1 MQINEKRYNSMPPD
15 LQRLFIKLPNT
26 GSDEVLEIFPE
37 CNGEIGRSNRKTAGN
52 YNASSYKVGVVTDYG
67 IKDNGSA
74 ARFFYQAQWT
84 PEELNILEANTNNEL
99 KQKWI
104 EIAKLYNDIDLTP
117 IEAFIASMLNDDLSG
132 CSMKYCAKASKSE
145 RDENCGELD
154 NEKYVAGNYSQS
166 PVCKTCN
173 LTLNGT
179 NNHNNCSGDVYYRE
193 MKSQHTKNNHPTV
206 KPLALMEYLIKL
218 ITPQKGIVLD
228 PFMGSGSTLI
238 AARKLGY
245 KAIGIEL
252 NKDYAEIAV
261 KRLAQG
267 VLL

>member
-26 GSDEVLEIFPE
+26 GSEEVLEIFPE
-37 CNGEIGRSNRKTAGN
+37 TNGGIAVRHNSGGN
-52 YNASSYKVGVVTDYG
+52 TFGGNNPKPIMDDLGYG
-67 IKDNGSA
+67 DSGSA
-74 ARFFYQAQWT
+74 ARFFYQAHWT

-145 RDENCGELD
+145 RDAGCDELEDKERVDYGGFHSEEGLINNNRNPENRKP
-154 NEKYVAGNYSQS
+154 N
-166 PVCKTCN
+166 
-173 LTLNGT
+173 
-179 NNHNNCSGDVYYRE
+179 
-193 MKSQHTKNNHPTV
+193 KNNHPTV

-218 ITPQKGIVLD
+218 ITPPKGIVLD